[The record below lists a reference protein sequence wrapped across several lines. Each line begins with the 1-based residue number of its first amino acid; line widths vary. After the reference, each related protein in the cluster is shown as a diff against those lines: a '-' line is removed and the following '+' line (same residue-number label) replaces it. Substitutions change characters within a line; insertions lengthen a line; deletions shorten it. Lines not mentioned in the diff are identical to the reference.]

1 MSTPKII
8 QKITANTLAYMMYK
22 PFGPVRPS
30 KKVVMGRTMKDIG
43 FDLAGFNTWEKE
55 PFELINGD
63 IVIPASYYPIPNAK
77 GVAILAHGY
86 GQNRYALI
94 PQAEIFREFRY
105 SIILFDQRHF
115 GESKAPNGTF
125 GVREATDLIALA
137 NWARQKLGKD
147 MRIVALGVSMGA
159 MTVMNA
165 ISQTKLIDAAIEDC
179 GPTRLEIIFD
189 SFFEVMF
196 GEDNPCFEAAVRKQ
210 AKKYGLSVEGT
221 CPVESVRKSNVPLL
235 VIHSEGDR
243 TVPVSCAPEI
253 LAASKNPKS
262 RMQLF
267 NRKYDHALSIND
279 RELYKSTVK
288 TFLNDIFEEDLK

>member
-1 MSTPKII
+1 MSTPEFI
-8 QKITANTLAYMMYK
+8 QKVTANMMAYMMYK

-30 KKVVMGRTMKDIG
+30 KKTVIDRTMKDIG
-43 FDLAGFNTWEKE
+43 FDLDGFNSWEKE
-55 PFELINGD
+55 DFDLPNGD

-94 PQAEIFREFRY
+94 PQAEIFREIGY

-115 GESKAPNGTF
+115 GVSKAPNSTF

-147 MRIVALGVSMGA
+147 TRIAALGVSMGA
-159 MTVMNA
+159 MSVMNA
-165 ISQTKLIDAAIEDC
+165 ISRTDLIHAAIEDC
-179 GPTRLEIIFD
+179 GPSGLEVIFD
-189 SFFEVMF
+189 TFFKVVF

-221 CPVESVRKSNVPLL
+221 SPVESVRKSKIPLL

-243 TVPVSCAPEI
+243 TVPVRCATEI
-253 LAASKNPKS
+253 LAASKNSKS

-267 NRKYDHALSIND
+267 DKKYDHAFSINE
-279 RELYKSTVK
+279 RELYKSAVG
-288 TFLNDIFEEDLK
+288 TFLSDVFETDRK